1 MSERL
6 VLSDKY
12 VNVRGDLNEL
22 YYICCVRFVLVI
34 LSVPLP
40 STLNAY
46 LFLVPLTCPF
56 CHDVDDDSADEG
68 GGCCEV

>member
-1 MSERL
+1 MSC
-6 VLSDKY
+6 
-12 VNVRGDLNEL
+12 
-22 YYICCVRFVLVI
+22 ITCCVRFVLVV

-68 GGCCEV
+68 GG